1 MIKNRVKVMFVLFV
15 FCCLIFSAVFA
26 SEVFANTCNSA
37 NDPLCD
43 NASGNGGST
52 TGSGNWDTNYQA
64 IRVSIYDKY
73 GNIISGTHPCD
84 YMLKGTKSEN
94 SSYTQRTKLD
104 YLDNINPSRE
114 FCVVNDSL
122 KGKNNGSDFSV
133 MGETADM
140 GALREYIENLGKDNL
155 LALLAPTG
163 YNINLLDEHHFII
176 VEPVTQLGGF
186 WGTATD
192 LVNNCTNSNCTN
204 FSESNQTV
212 PRVHLPYSI
221 YVDKDDT
228 FPDFVNS
235 VLYKNSD
242 GTQSGKI
249 IGIDPDTSDGTTC
262 SYYSSSPT
270 RCYQTKDYVKNNGYG
285 VGVFWFGGLGI
296 TNPKCDVNVNN
307 NSNSAYNWTY
317 WDANC
322 DLDND
327 GIKDGCWKK
336 QDNGCCEKETLTTDI
351 LNKYPQCASC
361 SANTILD
368 LGDDETTDIGRIECG
383 KSNRIITNYRGSGDL
398 DTATSNYC
406 LANNNLYMGTI
417 NGKRYGCEIKDQL
430 ILPSKYTKKVAIG
443 SYFVW
448 PTSKTLQT
456 LGNFSMQYPLNRV
469 SSLWCVAY
477 KYNTTGQLEYTT
489 LTSAELNT
497 LKARFNPTGNLS
509 LLYED
514 NNNGN
519 LVKEASSLITSAS
532 SDNSNFRIEI
542 KNTYTLQKVSGTS
555 GSYAYY
561 DQENLAY
568 TNTIV
573 NNRINKYVQYGYPV
587 IPFGKKGEKRV
598 SITYGINFDD
608 IDFSKLT
615 SFSGSY
621 ICEKE
626 DEDND
631 DGESIPCQC
640 ESGTLYEGLDLTP
653 YFSSTYD
660 SWVAECSRLRDL
672 KCNDPNTDLVCPN
685 DNTKVMNDCVNKKTY
700 GGSTKEEAYNLCVAN
715 ECNIDDEYDPPT
727 CTGSDCK
734 LDIIYRTIFLNDPFP
749 GINYTDRLAGANW
762 GGSKSLDRDGLGT
775 KYITQ
780 TAEQMYQ
787 GDPMYS
793 ITLTPKAI
801 KEIRDYNQDNG
812 YDNFELSCDD
822 NQYCTSTVLH
832 NTFGKYLTGGTCQL
846 QTNAKK
852 RGNDGKGQDCRIT
865 ALER

>member
-1 MIKNRVKVMFVLFV
+1 MIKNKSKNMFMFFIFCSLIVSTV
-15 FCCLIFSAVFA
+15 FIDSVYAAPTYNGNTA
-26 SEVFANTCNSA
+26 SQAYA
-37 NDPLCD
+37 
-43 NASGNGGST
+43 ASGSCSGTFSSNLFCQYNNDNHVTIKISLYYFKNGSRTKIGNSIYYTNRTDLLDDNYINVGRNSVLESADNKDKNLYTFKSMGLNDITNLTGLAQTLENKFIDAST
-52 TGSGNWDTNYQA
+52 KYAALDTILIQMGTSRSTLTSPSQPLNTKTPAKYGYRLIIEPVATMVDSSGNQYALTIKQMA
-64 IRVSIYDKY
+64 STSY
-73 GNIISGTHPCD
+73 GR
-84 YMLKGTKSEN
+84 K
-94 SSYTQRTKLD
+94 
-104 YLDNINPSRE
+104 
-114 FCVVNDSL
+114 VVNSKHWGDSDGRQFAAWAVTQYTDVGITAYTSSTCL
-122 KGKNNGSDFSV
+122 SKSKTDAGFNSHIKNLNSGC
-133 MGETADM
+133 
-140 GALREYIENLGKDNL
+140 
-155 LALLAPTG
+155 G
-163 YNINLLDEHHFII
+163 YNIIDI
-176 VEPVTQLGGF
+176 TY
-186 WGTATD
+186 ATPQI
-192 LVNNCTNSNCTN
+192 S
-204 FSESNQTV
+204 
-212 PRVHLPYSI
+212 
-221 YVDKDDT
+221 
-228 FPDFVNS
+228 
-235 VLYKNSD
+235 
-242 GTQSGKI
+242 
-249 IGIDPDTSDGTTC
+249 
-262 SYYSSSPT
+262 
-270 RCYQTKDYVKNNGYG
+270 
-285 VGVFWFGGLGI
+285 
-296 TNPKCDVNVNN
+296 CDINVNN
-307 NSNSAYNWTY
+307 NEDSKYNWTY

-322 DLDND
+322 DLDSD
-327 GIKDGCWKK
+327 GVKEGCWKK
-336 QDNGCCEKETLTTDI
+336 QEGGCCDKETLTDDI

-361 SANTILD
+361 PANSILD

-383 KSNRIITNYRGSGDL
+383 TSNRIITNYRGSGDL

-519 LVKEASSLITSAS
+519 LVKEASSSITSAS

-561 DQENLAY
+561 DQENLTY

-598 SITYGINFDD
+598 SITYGINFDH

-621 ICEKE
+621 ICDKSEKKGTPSLSCE
-626 DEDND
+626 
-631 DGESIPCQC
+631 C
-640 ESGTLYEGLDLTP
+640 ESGTIHEGLDLTT
-653 YFSSTYD
+653 YFSATYD
-660 SWVAECSRLRDL
+660 SWAAECSRLRDL

-812 YDNFELSCDD
+812 YDNFELSCGD